1 MQATQRAQR
10 RGHEQA
16 KEQLQLQQQE
26 GPSADSAEPSPSS
39 PPAPLGSS
47 RSPTPITSKWQ
58 QQWQWIQPSQRQRTA
73 LLYRVVSLSLLL
85 ALLVQPQWLRV
96 SLWRRVRGLAADER
110 TFAVASAVAV
120 HTGAYVSA
128 NLLAATAY
136 WWQPQWLSQF
146 RVQPQS
152 PWPWQLR
159 GGERSAYRRLVVRS
173 LLLVAANLLL
183 IAPAL
188 LWLAF
193 PVQRAAGLQCG
204 LDSLPTW
211 WTSAAQMALLAVVE
225 DTIFYVRRVQGC
237 SHSRCGSARWRNAW
251 PHVWRRDALAS
262 SWR

>member
-1 MQATQRAQR
+1 
-10 RGHEQA
+10 
-16 KEQLQLQQQE
+16 
-26 GPSADSAEPSPSS
+26 
-39 PPAPLGSS
+39 
-47 RSPTPITSKWQ
+47 
-58 QQWQWIQPSQRQRTA
+58 
-73 LLYRVVSLSLLL
+73 VSLSLLL

-96 SLWRRVRGLAADER
+96 SLWRRMRGLAADER
-110 TFAVASAVAV
+110 TFAVASAVTV

-128 NLLAATAY
+128 NLCAAAAY
-136 WWQPQWLSQF
+136 WWQPRWLDQF

-204 LDSLPTW
+204 VDSLPSW
-211 WTSAAQMALLAVVE
+211 STSAAQMALLAVVE
-225 DTIFYVRRVQGC
+225 DTIFYVRK
-237 SHSRCGSARWRNAW
+237 SRAAATATAA
-251 PHVWRRDALAS
+251 ALARPTPDCKGGGATVAG
-262 SWR
+262 SWRSRSLSISALSSLGVHELTTPFCVLALC